1 MKRTAARIASAFL
14 TFILGTTA
22 SSLWHYYKTPQI
34 SPSQV
39 RAIAPSINAPP
50 PTPTVTAPPA
60 TAREPELVFRGGL
73 KLVSN
78 EVQLKHEILRYKVN
92 LLYPQIAGTSALP
105 IRKLNKR
112 IEQLASR
119 EYPWMLEP
127 TREDLRYYNEKWP
140 EVFNSLYLDYEVVLA
155 TDSFLSIYFSGE
167 SYGIGAAH
175 AVQYSFVVN
184 YDFASNRLLKLSD
197 VFKPGS
203 KYLKFISEYCIDQ
216 LSRGEHGK
224 YLSKDKLA
232 PVASNFESWN
242 MTKEGI
248 RINFDECRLL
258 SCADGEQTVEIPFTA
273 LREMM
278 SIR

>member
-1 MKRTAARIASAFL
+1 MKRAAARIVSACL

-22 SSLWHYYKTPQI
+22 SSLWHYYKTPQS

-39 RAIAPSINAPP
+39 LPGKPSINAPAA
-50 PTPTVTAPPA
+50 TPIAAAPPA
-60 TAREPELVFRGGL
+60 AAPDEITFGGGL

-78 EVQLKHEILRYKVN
+78 ELQLKDEITRYKVN
-92 LLYPQIAGTSALP
+92 LIYPQIVGTNALP
-105 IRKLNKR
+105 IRKLNKH
-112 IEQLASR
+112 IKQLALQDS
-119 EYPWMLEP
+119 PWTLAP
-127 TREDLRYYNEKWP
+127 TREELRFYKEKWP
-140 EVFNSLYLDYEVVLA
+140 EVFNSIYLDYEVVLA

-167 SYGIGAAH
+167 GYGIGAAH
-175 AVQYSFVVN
+175 AVQYSRVVN
-184 YDFASNRLLKLSD
+184 YDLSSHRLLKLSD

-203 KYLKFISEYCIDQ
+203 KYLKFISQYCIDQ
-216 LSRGEHGK
+216 LSRGEHGN
-224 YLSKDKLA
+224 YLSKDNLA

-242 MTKEGI
+242 LTKDGI
-248 RINFDECRLL
+248 RFNFDECRLL